1 MMESIDWRRGKF
13 MKSKNYESFFS
24 VWILFFLFC
33 FFMALVFI
41 FSVGVSN
48 IRKYEMIPGMVSSKN
63 QVMLIV
69 SSKQLEWF
77 YHNKV
82 VLIDGKKTSFSID
95 RVLRN
100 LSLNRHKKVHQIF
113 LSVSIKGYLVNDSIS
128 IGCLQKR
135 VSFVSIFF
143 EMWKGG

>member
-1 MMESIDWRRGKF
+1 
-13 MKSKNYESFFS
+13 MKSRSYESFFS
-24 VWILFFLFC
+24 IWIFFFIFC
-33 FFMALVFI
+33 FLLVVTFI
-41 FSVGVSN
+41 FSVGASN
-48 IRKYEMIPGMVSSKN
+48 IRKYEMLPGVVSSKN

-82 VLIDGKKTSFSID
+82 VLIEGEKVSFSID

-113 LSVSIKGYLVNDSIS
+113 LSVPMLSLIHIS
-128 IGCLQKR
+128 EPTR
-135 VSFVSIFF
+135 P
-143 EMWKGG
+143 

>member
-1 MMESIDWRRGKF
+1 
-13 MKSKNYESFFS
+13 MKSRSYESFFS
-24 VWILFFLFC
+24 IWIFFFIFC
-33 FFMALVFI
+33 FLLVVTFI
-41 FSVGVSN
+41 FSVGASN
-48 IRKYEMIPGMVSSKN
+48 IRKYEMLPGVVSSKN

-82 VLIDGKKTSFSID
+82 VLVEGEKVSFSID

-113 LSVSIKGYLVNDSIS
+113 LSVPMKGYLVNDSIS

>member
-1 MMESIDWRRGKF
+1 

-24 VWILFFLFC
+24 IWIFFFVFC
-33 FFMALVFI
+33 FFLVSTLI
-41 FSVGVSN
+41 FSTGVSN
-48 IRKYEMIPGMVSSKN
+48 IRKYEMLPGIVSSKN

-77 YHNKV
+77 YRNKV
-82 VLIDGKKTSFSID
+82 VLIDGEKVSFSVD

-100 LSLNRHKKVHQIF
+100 LNLSKHKRTHQIF
-113 LSVSIKGYLVNDSIS
+113 LSVTTKDYVVNDSIS

>member
-1 MMESIDWRRGKF
+1 MRS
-13 MKSKNYESFFS
+13 KSYESFFS
-24 VWILFFLFC
+24 IWIFFFIFC
-33 FFMALVFI
+33 FLLVVTFI
-41 FSVGVSN
+41 FSVGASN
-48 IRKYEMIPGMVSSKN
+48 IRKYEMLPGVVSSKN

-82 VLIDGKKTSFSID
+82 VLIEGEKVSFSID

-100 LSLNRHKKVHQIF
+100 LTLNRHKKAHQIF
-113 LSVSIKGYLVNDSIS
+113 LSVPMKGYLVNDSIS

>member
-1 MMESIDWRRGKF
+1 MRS
-13 MKSKNYESFFS
+13 KSYESFFS
-24 VWILFFLFC
+24 IWIFFFIFC
-33 FFMALVFI
+33 FLLVVTFI
-41 FSVGVSN
+41 FSVGASN
-48 IRKYEMIPGMVSSKN
+48 IRKYEMLPGVVSSKN

-82 VLIDGKKTSFSID
+82 VLIEGEKVSFSID

-113 LSVSIKGYLVNDSIS
+113 LSVSMKGYLVNDSIS

>member
-1 MMESIDWRRGKF
+1 MRS
-13 MKSKNYESFFS
+13 KSYESFFS
-24 VWILFFLFC
+24 IWIFFFIFC
-33 FFMALVFI
+33 FLLVVTFI
-41 FSVGVSN
+41 FSVGASN
-48 IRKYEMIPGMVSSKN
+48 IRKYEMLPGVVSSKN

-82 VLIDGKKTSFSID
+82 VLIEGEKVSFSID

-113 LSVSIKGYLVNDSIS
+113 LSVPIKGYLVNDSIS

>member
-1 MMESIDWRRGKF
+1 MRS
-13 MKSKNYESFFS
+13 KSYESFFS
-24 VWILFFLFC
+24 IWIFFFIFC
-33 FFMALVFI
+33 FLLVVTFI
-41 FSVGVSN
+41 FSVGAAN
-48 IRKYEMIPGMVSSKN
+48 IRKYEMLPGVVSSKN

-82 VLIDGKKTSFSID
+82 VLIEGEKVSFSID

-113 LSVSIKGYLVNDSIS
+113 LSVPIKGYLVNDSIS

>member
-1 MMESIDWRRGKF
+1 MRS
-13 MKSKNYESFFS
+13 KSYESFFS
-24 VWILFFLFC
+24 IWIFFFIFC
-33 FFMALVFI
+33 FLLVVTFI
-41 FSVGVSN
+41 FSVGASN
-48 IRKYEMIPGMVSSKN
+48 IRKYEMLPGVVSSKN

-82 VLIDGKKTSFSID
+82 VLIEGEKVSFSID

-100 LSLNRHKKVHQIF
+100 LSLNRHKKAHQIF
-113 LSVSIKGYLVNDSIS
+113 LSVPMKGYLVNDSIS

>member
-1 MMESIDWRRGKF
+1 MRS
-13 MKSKNYESFFS
+13 KSYESFFS
-24 VWILFFLFC
+24 IWIFFFIFC
-33 FFMALVFI
+33 FLLVVTFI
-41 FSVGVSN
+41 FSVGASN
-48 IRKYEMIPGMVSSKN
+48 IRKYEMLPGVVSSKN

-82 VLIDGKKTSFSID
+82 VLIEGEKVSFSID

-113 LSVSIKGYLVNDSIS
+113 LSVPMKGYLVNDSIS

>member
-1 MMESIDWRRGKF
+1 
-13 MKSKNYESFFS
+13 MKSRSYESFFS
-24 VWILFFLFC
+24 IWIFFFIFC
-33 FFMALVFI
+33 FLLVVTFI
-41 FSVGVSN
+41 FSVGASN
-48 IRKYEMIPGMVSSKN
+48 IRKYEMLPGVVSSKN

-82 VLIDGKKTSFSID
+82 VLIEGEKVSFSID

-113 LSVSIKGYLVNDSIS
+113 LSVPMKGYLVNDSIS

>member
-1 MMESIDWRRGKF
+1 MRS
-13 MKSKNYESFFS
+13 KSYESFFS
-24 VWILFFLFC
+24 IWIFFFIFC
-33 FFMALVFI
+33 FLLVVTFI
-41 FSVGVSN
+41 FSVGAAN
-48 IRKYEMIPGMVSSKN
+48 IRKYEMLPGVVSSKN

-82 VLIDGKKTSFSID
+82 VLIEGEKVSFSID

-113 LSVSIKGYLVNDSIS
+113 LSVPMKGYLVNDSIS

>member
-1 MMESIDWRRGKF
+1 
-13 MKSKNYESFFS
+13 MKSKSYESFFS
-24 VWILFFLFC
+24 IWIFFFIFC
-33 FFMALVFI
+33 FLLVVTFI
-41 FSVGVSN
+41 FSVGASN
-48 IRKYEMIPGMVSSKN
+48 IRKYEMLPGVVSSKN

-82 VLIDGKKTSFSID
+82 VLIEGEKVSFSID

-113 LSVSIKGYLVNDSIS
+113 LSVPMKGYLVNDSIS

>member
-1 MMESIDWRRGKF
+1 
-13 MKSKNYESFFS
+13 MKSKSYESFFS
-24 VWILFFLFC
+24 IWIFFFIFC
-33 FFMALVFI
+33 FLLVVTFI
-41 FSVGVSN
+41 FSVGASN
-48 IRKYEMIPGMVSSKN
+48 IRKYEMLPGVVSSKN

-82 VLIDGKKTSFSID
+82 VLIEGEKVSFSID

-100 LSLNRHKKVHQIF
+100 LSLNQHKKVHQIF
-113 LSVSIKGYLVNDSIS
+113 LSVPMKGYLVNDSIS